1 MFFCRDFK
9 ITLTMLGKNIYIS
22 NKGFLSIL
30 QDAAEMHSAS
40 IGCGVTDIDTTNY
53 SWALLNWKF
62 KIISRPKYGETVTI
76 RTWSRYS
83 TKLYSYRDF
92 EVLNSDGEVVAIA
105 TSKWVLID
113 VAKRKIAKIE
123 ESLIS
128 KYLPEDKS
136 VFGIVELDKLTEPEG
151 STNVVD
157 YKIRKADIDVNNHV
171 NNLNYIDIALEAFPE
186 DANVFNSCSEM
197 EILYKHQIKLDD
209 DVTASYCN
217 ENGENYVVF
226 WSGDGKDLHSII
238 KFH

>member
-151 STNVVD
+151 STNVID

-217 ENGENYVVF
+217 ENGENYVVIK
-226 WSGDGKDLHSII
+226 SDNGKDLHSII